1 MCTRVPSQLYHAH
14 CMHYHVGTISSLVA
28 CLLVHISIHVHA
40 YTVTC
45 ETSGLESNVA
55 SLEEALLIDSASTKL
70 NYMVS
75 ELATITQFVVLCV

>member
-1 MCTRVPSQLYHAH
+1 
-14 CMHYHVGTISSLVA
+14 MHYHVGTISNLVA
-28 CLLVHISIHVHA
+28 CLLVHISIHMHA

-75 ELATITQFVVLCV
+75 ELATITQFVVLCI